1 MNCSSDKC
9 LIYRYLMTGYI
20 GQVSSI
26 QGLKQIAT
34 PPTAPKCPLLAFAPS
49 SCLLWLY
56 QPRQPTMINYGYS
69 KQAPDVD

>member
-34 PPTAPKCPLLAFAPS
+34 PPTAPKCPLLAFVPL
-49 SCLLWLY
+49 SCLLAIPATSAHNDQLWLFK
-56 QPRQPTMINYGYS
+56 TS
-69 KQAPDVD
+69 T